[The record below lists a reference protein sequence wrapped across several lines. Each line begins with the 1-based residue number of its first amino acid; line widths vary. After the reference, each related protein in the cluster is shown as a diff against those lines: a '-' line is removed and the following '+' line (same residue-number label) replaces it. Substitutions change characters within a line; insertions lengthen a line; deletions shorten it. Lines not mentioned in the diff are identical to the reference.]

1 FPDHLLLVAVGHALQ
16 ALAVARTETDVHV
29 LVALDDVVAG
39 DVDLQVL
46 LLDRDAA
53 VEALVGL
60 VARQLRILH
69 GLDAVLGVGFAAA
82 LVFGGGGVRAEG
94 EQGQAG
100 GGNQESGFHGVFS
113 PRGVDGGEHETRDSG
128 AEEHHKDGIGRP
140 MRARDDGATLPP
152 SWNTMNMFFARPLAL
167 SLLASALVAGCA
179 STPRLDR
186 NLERIG
192 FNDPGAA
199 VEGNA
204 LFRRIGAEPT
214 NARLHF
220 DNGRFLLE
228 RGRRGDLEVAR
239 VAFANATRLA

>member
-1 FPDHLLLVAVGHALQ
+1 AGTSGPGPATAPSVMSFLPSALPGAKSSRTVAGRPQRPARPGSLVLEADGLHVLLAVLRVGREQGQARVVLAAGLAFEGGDPHAVLFLHLELAEILVRIVVAVRTFPDHLLLVAVGHALQ

-94 EQGQAG
+94 EQG
-100 GGNQESGFHGVFS
+100 
-113 PRGVDGGEHETRDSG
+113 
-128 AEEHHKDGIGRP
+128 
-140 MRARDDGATLPP
+140 
-152 SWNTMNMFFARPLAL
+152 
-167 SLLASALVAGCA
+167 
-179 STPRLDR
+179 
-186 NLERIG
+186 
-192 FNDPGAA
+192 
-199 VEGNA
+199 
-204 LFRRIGAEPT
+204 
-214 NARLHF
+214 
-220 DNGRFLLE
+220 
-228 RGRRGDLEVAR
+228 
-239 VAFANATRLA
+239 